1 MKRRPQGK
9 LLFSIDLVSDT
20 HVNEK
25 EDFSASPYPA
35 NQEANPRAR
44 FVFDRIRQSEGA
56 FAVHMGDM
64 INPVPEL
71 PTYGPAADNFWQL
84 AADLG
89 KPLHLVPGN
98 HDIGDKPVEWM
109 PAGMVDAHNITLY
122 EKHFGEQFYSFD
134 HEGLHFVVLNTSLIN
149 SGDPDEDRQRVW
161 LEGDLEIN
169 SSKRT
174 FFFIHYP
181 IYVSDPAEPC
191 SYDNIDEP
199 GRDWLMSLIR
209 RYQPEALFCAHVHN
223 FWYDVIG
230 ETETY
235 VMPSTCFV
243 RQDYSEMYRIDSE
256 EDFGRDDGAKL
267 GHVTLEVYERGHV
280 AHYHRTYGACLS
292 EDTDEIAALAEPT
305 VHVKNSDVTSL
316 FLDMRHAW
324 AEEMVV
330 SPSGGVDEF
339 TRKLAR
345 NDYPVLAL
353 WEMGIRGLRVPIQD
367 LVDPR
372 VRRRMELMHG
382 VGHLFHVHV
391 FGIPD
396 PATTELLVEHSHLVS
411 RLEIVINW
419 DRREELLP
427 AIADLK
433 SSTNIEVFLSRVN
446 RKDAA
451 KHSGGRYNH
460 LISHGFSVTE
470 AEELEEFLKTP
481 GADVISGF
489 LFTIL
494 RDVEPWPTILT
505 LNEFAERTSCKPVL
519 YVKATSP
526 SPATAFLDEEENW
539 ARMCEATLGAI
550 GSRVDVVLD
559 TLTDIDR
566 GYFIRT
572 GLVDR
577 RYNPRASGEAMTDLM
592 VDLIGHNWVLAGEDQ
607 AIVNEEGTV
616 IEL

>member
-1 MKRRPQGK
+1 MNRRPQGK
-9 LLFSIDLVSDT
+9 LLFKIDLVSDT

-25 EDFSASPYPA
+25 EDFSASPFPA

-44 FVFDRIRQSEGA
+44 FIFDRIRQSDGA

-71 PTYGPAADNFWQL
+71 PTYGPAADNFWKL
-84 AADLG
+84 ASDLG

-109 PAGMVDAHNITLY
+109 PAGMVDAHNIALY

-134 HEGLHFVVLNTSLIN
+134 HDGLHFVILNTSLIN
-149 SGDPDEDRQRVW
+149 SGDPDEERQRAW
-161 LEGDLEIN
+161 LENDLAANEG
-169 SSKRT
+169 KRT

-181 IYVSDPAEPC
+181 IYVSDPTEPC
-191 SYDNIDEP
+191 SYDNVDEP
-199 GRDWLMSLIR
+199 GRTWLLDLIK
-209 RYQPEALFCAHVHN
+209 RYKPEALFCAHVHN

-230 ETETY
+230 ATETY

-243 RQDYSEMYRIDSE
+243 RQDYSEMYRIHSD

-267 GHVTLEVYERGHV
+267 GHVTLEIYEDGHI
-280 AHYHRTYGACLS
+280 ADYHRTYGSLLS
-292 EDTDEIAALAEPT
+292 EGGADRATMPAET
-305 VHVKNSDVTSL
+305 VNAKNCDVTSL

-339 TRKLAR
+339 ARKLAR

-353 WEMGIRGLRVPIQD
+353 WEMGVRGLRIPIQD
-367 LVDPR
+367 LMDSKT
-372 VRRRMELMHG
+372 RRRMELMTA
-382 VGHLFHVHV
+382 VGHHFHVHT
-391 FGIPD
+391 FGVPD
-396 PATTELLVEHSHLVS
+396 DVLTKLLITHANLIH
-411 RLEIVINW
+411 RLEVVVTW
-419 DRREELLP
+419 DRREEVLP
-427 AIADLK
+427 QLAKLK
-433 SSTNIEVFLSRVN
+433 EQTGLEIFLSRVN
-446 RKDAA
+446 RKDTA
-451 KHSGGRYNH
+451 KHTGGRYNH
-460 LISHGFSVTE
+460 LISHGFSLGE
-470 AEELEEFLKTP
+470 ICELENFTSP
-481 GADVISGF
+481 AIDGF

-494 RDVEPWPTILT
+494 RDVEPWSSVLS
-505 LNEFAERTSCKPVL
+505 LEEFGRKMGKKAAL

-526 SPATAFLDEEENW
+526 SPALAFQNEADNW
-539 ARMCEATLGAI
+539 ARMKEATLA
-550 GSRVDVVLD
+550 SVAAKSVDVVLD

-577 RYNPRASGEAMTDLM
+577 RYNPKEAGRAMTALM
-592 VDLIGHNWVLAGEDQ
+592 TELSGSSWSFAGDGK
-607 AIVNEEGTV
+607 AIVNELGTK
-616 IEL
+616 IEV